1 MQRDTTRKP
10 RDKLLNGML
19 ENVQIIQTKGVKGK
33 WRNKNR
39 EDSKQITDLNP
50 TKSYTHV
57 NSLNT
62 PI

>member
-1 MQRDTTRKP
+1 MQRDITRKP

-19 ENVQIIQTKGVKGK
+19 ENVQIIQMKGVKGE

-39 EDSKQITDLNP
+39 EDKKQIIDLNP
-50 TKSYTHV
+50 TESYIHV